1 MDITTAIEL
10 VKNRLNITDSSK
22 DLLINDICVNA
33 LNYMN
38 LFELPDELEPFIR
51 GKVQRVLNYE
61 AEFGSVTS
69 LDVVSQTEG
78 KCSWT
83 YNIDDNNNR
92 DSVYGFSSSD
102 FAALRRFRRCRR

>member
-1 MDITTAIEL
+1 MDIATTIET
-10 VKNRLNITDSSK
+10 VKTRLNITDSSR

-38 LFELPDELEPFIR
+38 LDELPDALEPLIR
-51 GKVQRVLNYE
+51 GKVQRIINYE

-83 YNIDDNNNR
+83 YNINDNNSR
-92 DSVYGFSSSD
+92 DSVYGFSGTD
-102 FAALRRFRRCRR
+102 FRQLRLFRKTRR